1 MIGEESSSIR
11 QNHIL
16 TARLKTRL
24 ISSTGQ
30 IHIMRDY
37 RILIFLLIIVSLLF
51 GHLYISISSGK
62 SPLSWEAFVLVFSPF
77 LIVIWNDL
85 KSIMMRND
93 VQRIKLGK
101 DGFEF
106 EKATVT
112 ASISKAMHGNYLNKK
127 ELQSIFDSVAANEW
141 ATLVLARMLMR
152 KGLSAIA
159 LKKHHLGDSPS
170 LRDLISLVQSN
181 NRLTETEAADLERL
195 RDVTYFAEWL
205 SGNPPVYTDWYWAL
219 ENSQRIIENIMN
231 KQSVR

>member
-1 MIGEESSSIR
+1 
-11 QNHIL
+11 
-16 TARLKTRL
+16 
-24 ISSTGQ
+24 
-30 IHIMRDY
+30 
-37 RILIFLLIIVSLLF
+37 
-51 GHLYISISSGK
+51 
-62 SPLSWEAFVLVFSPF
+62 
-77 LIVIWNDL
+77 
-85 KSIMMRND
+85 MMRND